1 MIRQIC
7 LNCYKMTELPDDAAG
22 REVTC
27 PHCQK
32 PITVPAKYTPGVA
45 AGGGLSPVPPSPSV
59 PTPPPG
65 SQPMSSDPTAPP
77 GASPVAPP
85 QLPPPAPQP
94 PPGTVIPGATP
105 PPPSGDRSGFGLTLN
120 PSWLVWVPATCF
132 VLAFIL
138 SFFPWVRMSLGGYT
152 VLTQHGWDSFSG
164 DTSGSIPSGDA
175 WKKFDNDLHGKDG
188 KLSSDGLIIPYI
200 LLLLVTVALAVI
212 ERIVKNPN
220 ANTLPGPLKWLP
232 SVWPK
237 FLYIL
242 VGLSV
247 LLLIL
252 IGIQS
257 LRGFGLQ
264 HAVQAIAR
272 TKFEEKLAANP
283 TGSEL
288 RQVWIDVGQ
297 EAGKYPVYQTG
308 WLSLLLVVHLVAVLA
323 YLARLWLNARGNKPY
338 PRIGLTW

>member
-1 MIRQIC
+1 
-7 LNCYKMTELPDDAAG
+7 
-22 REVTC
+22 
-27 PHCQK
+27 
-32 PITVPAKYTPGVA
+32 
-45 AGGGLSPVPPSPSV
+45 
-59 PTPPPG
+59 
-65 SQPMSSDPTAPP
+65 
-77 GASPVAPP
+77 
-85 QLPPPAPQP
+85 
-94 PPGTVIPGATP
+94 
-105 PPPSGDRSGFGLTLN
+105 
-120 PSWLVWVPATCF
+120 
-132 VLAFIL
+132 
-138 SFFPWVRMSLGGYT
+138 MSLGGYT